1 VRLIVNGNDKTEEMK
16 KFEKETGKK
25 AKWHGQITENFYK
38 WQRGEKAF
46 DADKDRIS
54 LYLPEG
60 MKDEWITFAKSN
72 NFTTLSSLIRE
83 SVKFFIKYRTK
94 IVINNNGED
103 INLFSNISHDLK
115 EPLTSIK
122 ANLQLFIQKY
132 GNSLDDD
139 KISLIDIALNR
150 CLTLENKIVE
160 HLDSSEINKVN
171 LIGKNTTK
179 YDILLIEDDIE
190 TVNVVTSY
198 FEMKGVTCRGVFN
211 GFEGLKELKRA
222 TPKLVLLDLMLPDMS
237 AEEIMGVIKSNNN
250 LKNIPIFFLTAI
262 SETEAKRLADDL
274 NATGLILKPFDLNQ
288 LDVVLNY
295 LQSDN

>member
-1 VRLIVNGNDKTEEMK
+1 MRLIANGNDKIEEMK
-16 KFEKETGKK
+16 RFEKETGKQAIWRGEVTK
-25 AKWHGQITENFYK
+25 NFQK
-38 WQRGEKAF
+38 WQRGERAF
-46 DADKDRIS
+46 DEDKDRIS

-72 NFTTLSSLIRE
+72 NFTTLSSLIRD

-122 ANLQLFIQKY
+122 GYLQLFIQKY
-132 GNSLDDD
+132 GNSLEDD
-139 KISLIDIALNR
+139 KISMIDNALNR
-150 CLTLENKIVE
+150 CLILENKIIE
-160 HLDSSEINKVN
+160 YLDSSEINKVN
-171 LIGKNTTK
+171 LIEKNNTK

-190 TVNVVTSY
+190 TVNIVTSY
-198 FEMKGVTCRGVFN
+198 FEMKGIICRGVFN
-211 GFEGLKELKRA
+211 GSEGLKELKRA
-222 TPKLVLLDLMLPDMS
+222 PPKLVLLDIMLPDMS
-237 AEEIMGVIKSNNN
+237 AKEIMGAIKSNNN

-262 SETEAKRLADDL
+262 SEIEAKKLADDL
-274 NATGLILKPFDLNQ
+274 KATGLILKPFDLNQ

-295 LQSDN
+295 LQIDN

>member
-1 VRLIVNGNDKTEEMK
+1 MRLIVNGNDKNEEMK

-25 AKWHGQITENFYK
+25 AVWHGQITENFYK

-60 MKDEWITFAKSN
+60 MKNDWITFAKSN
-72 NFTTLSSLIRE
+72 NFTTLSSLIRD

-122 ANLQLFIQKY
+122 GYLQLFLQKY
-132 GNSLDDD
+132 GNSLEDD
-139 KISLIDIALNR
+139 KILMIDNALNR
-150 CLTLENKIVE
+150 CLTLENKIIE
-160 HLDSSEINKVN
+160 YLDSSEINKGK
-171 LIGKNTTK
+171 LIEKNITK

-190 TVNVVTSY
+190 TVNIVTSY
-198 FEMKGVTCRGVFN
+198 FEMKGITCRGIYN
-211 GFEGLKELKRA
+211 GSEGLKELKRA
-222 TPKLVLLDLMLPDMS
+222 TPKLVLLDIMLPDMS
-237 AEEIMGVIKSNNN
+237 GEEIMGVIKSNNN
-250 LKNIPIFFLTAI
+250 LKDIPIFFLTAI
-262 SETEAKRLADDL
+262 SETEAKKLADDL
-274 NATGLILKPFDLNQ
+274 NATGLILKPFDLKE
-288 LDVVLNY
+288 LDVVLNH
-295 LQSDN
+295 LQLDN